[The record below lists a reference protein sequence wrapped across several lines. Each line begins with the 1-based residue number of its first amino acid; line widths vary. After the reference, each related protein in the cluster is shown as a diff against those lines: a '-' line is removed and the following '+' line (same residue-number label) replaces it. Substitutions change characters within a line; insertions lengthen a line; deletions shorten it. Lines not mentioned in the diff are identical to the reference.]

1 MCERAE
7 REREAKKE
15 IEKSSRCLGSRS
27 KSETKVT
34 KKKFRRRRTM
44 SLFFPLFS
52 FLLHHK
58 EQRPSLLHAFES
70 TPVCSLSLP
79 LHRRLQAA
87 PSRAAAEAKKQGEQ
101 EREREMAAPPPHGG
115 PSTFA
120 PPPPPQQQ
128 MPSQLQQE
136 PVGMGLDPA
145 TALPTTD
152 TIQAVSSKDGKKEG
166 ERLNAFFP
174 FFIVHLP
181 FFGSTS
187 TSTSTTSHLLSPS
200 SFFLLHTHQFLE
212 DNDRLIGAVSQA
224 YGSGRLD
231 AAAAYQAR
239 LHANLTYLA
248 AVADASTP
256 SSSSSAS
263 AGGEAGGAAAAP
275 PPQPQARSAPPVP
288 QQQQQQRQQQQF
300 YQQQGG
306 APPPPPPPR
315 QF

>member
-1 MCERAE
+1 
-7 REREAKKE
+7 
-15 IEKSSRCLGSRS
+15 
-27 KSETKVT
+27 
-34 KKKFRRRRTM
+34 
-44 SLFFPLFS
+44 
-52 FLLHHK
+52 
-58 EQRPSLLHAFES
+58 
-70 TPVCSLSLP
+70 
-79 LHRRLQAA
+79 
-87 PSRAAAEAKKQGEQ
+87 
-101 EREREMAAPPPHGG
+101 
-115 PSTFA
+115 
-120 PPPPPQQQ
+120 
-128 MPSQLQQE
+128 
-136 PVGMGLDPA
+136 MGLDPA

-256 SSSSSAS
+256 S
-263 AGGEAGGAAAAP
+263 AAETAANP
-275 PPQPQARSAPPVP
+275 PPQAQAQAHPQAPPP
-288 QQQQQQRQQQQF
+288 QQQQQQRFHAPVPPHMQQQQQGLQF
-300 YQQQGG
+300 YQQQQGG
-306 APPPPPPPR
+306 APPPPPR
-315 QF
+315 QY